1 MSGFPEPF
9 FPEILNQGFTGDAMS
24 NKLSHLFKL
33 KEWLTIS
40 EAAKHL
46 SIFLGEKIS
55 EVDVLGFGIDGH
67 LKLSVYFSKA
77 VWAKYGQITSSEPPG
92 FYQDFIK
99 DDKISRL
106 IKGSD
111 WDYKRFLSYDLK
123 EVTPI
128 KGVWDLAMI
137 GNEILAVEDEY
148 NRLTDGPDVTISKQ
162 GRVLVENVND
172 PGMIYEIQECFDDY
186 APKAQ
191 LKSTKEHT
199 FENDIEE
206 TETEKLEREKRR
218 FDNYFPAGELPDD
231 SVLIVRTQ
239 ALVDLQNQIAN
250 KEKENDGEK
259 PQKTTLDER
268 AETTYLNIIGALLE
282 CVTGQFKD
290 QEFSSETALREFIDE
305 KFDDLKGVRART
317 LAEKFALAKKALND
331 EL

>member
-55 EVDVLGFGIDGH
+55 EADVLGFGIDGH

-77 VWAKYGQITSSEPPG
+77 VWAKYGQITSSEPPD

-128 KGVWDLAMI
+128 KGVWDLAMS
-137 GNEILAVEDEY
+137 GKEILAVEDDY

-186 APKAQ
+186 A
-191 LKSTKEHT
+191 
-199 FENDIEE
+199 
-206 TETEKLEREKRR
+206 R
-218 FDNYFPAGELPDD
+218 
-231 SVLIVRTQ
+231 
-239 ALVDLQNQIAN
+239 IA
-250 KEKENDGEK
+250 
-259 PQKTTLDER
+259 
-268 AETTYLNIIGALLE
+268 A
-282 CVTGQFKD
+282 
-290 QEFSSETALREFIDE
+290 SSSS
-305 KFDDLKGVRART
+305 GYG
-317 LAEKFALAKKALND
+317 
-331 EL
+331 